1 MKKRKYWTEE
11 EEKSLI
17 ELAPTKT
24 LKELSIIFDRHTAVI
39 GRKLNELDIKAKEKT
54 VIYKYQIGQK
64 INGIEIVD
72 YTKDKNKNKAYIVKS
87 LRFPSAPN
95 YMVRET
101 SLKKGYNDA
110 YVSCRRIFE
119 GNSLWS
125 KKNIRKYIIDI
136 EESKKIPPNST
147 KKVEFKCDICDNIK
161 VMTPSVLVKHGIMCP
176 KCSKG
181 TSYPELF
188 VMAYLEVK
196 GIEYEHQKV
205 FDDLPNRRFDFYLPE
220 ENTIIETH
228 GIQHYEDRGIMD
240 YQRTIKSDK
249 EKRKYCKENNWTLI
263 ELDCRISE
271 FEFIKYSINNCNLL
285 PNIEKNKEEEIKQ
298 LIQLNSNYYQ
308 SKEIID
314 LYLYGFSSN
323 EIGNIYSL
331 SATIIRSI
339 LKKNNIEI
347 RKGRPRGLVAH
358 NKLELPDNEIIK
370 LYESG
375 LTTIKI
381 AEIYNCSSATVKRV
395 LSENNIKAR
404 SNGKPKKQVH
414 CITTG
419 ETFTSLTIACKEYKI
434 SPGNMSRA
442 CKNNKSAGKHP
453 ITGEPLIWSFLND

>member
-1 MKKRKYWTEE
+1 MKRVKKY
-11 EEKSLI
+11 
-17 ELAPTKT
+17 
-24 LKELSIIFDRHTAVI
+24 
-39 GRKLNELDIKAKEKT
+39 
-54 VIYKYQIGQK
+54 
-64 INGIEIVD
+64 
-72 YTKDKNKNKAYIVKS
+72 
-87 LRFPSAPN
+87 
-95 YMVRET
+95 
-101 SLKKGYNDA
+101 
-110 YVSCRRIFE
+110 
-119 GNSLWS
+119 
-125 KKNIRKYIIDI
+125 
-136 EESKKIPPNST
+136 PPNST

-161 VMTPSVLVKHGIMCP
+161 VMTPSLLVRHGNIMCHN
-176 KCSKG
+176 CSKG

-188 VMAYLEVK
+188 FNAYSVSLNLK
-196 GIEYEHQKV
+196 FKQQQIFNDFKNYI
-205 FDDLPNRRFDFYLPE
+205 FDFVDY
-220 ENTIIETH
+220 ENKIIVETH

-271 FEFIKYSINNCNLL
+271 FEFIKYSINDCSLL

-314 LYLYGFSSN
+314 LYLYGFSSD
-323 EIGNIYSL
+323 EIGNIYGL

-358 NKLELPDNEIIK
+358 NKLELPGNEIIK

-419 ETFTSLTIACKEYKI
+419 ETFTSLSIACKEYKI